1 MYSCMYLHV
10 STCAGVHIPVME
22 SQGQAM
28 PKVGVSQAA
37 GTVTERTVV
46 WAKKRKG
53 DQLRAEGRS
62 LSGWSVL
69 KPKTQATKGSVL
81 P

>member
-1 MYSCMYLHV
+1 
-10 STCAGVHIPVME
+10 
-22 SQGQAM
+22 M
-28 PKVGVSQAA
+28 PKVGVSQAT

-53 DQLRAEGRS
+53 NQLRAEGRS

-69 KPKTQATKGSVL
+69 KPKTQTTKGSVL